1 MHGRCHYKKAAFM
14 GGGSCGILL
23 TAQQE
28 GGAGIASA
36 RKVAHPKRVRPDGG
50 RLEGGLKVV
59 RGSRNEEGGGTYYYA
74 LDKDSFKLVTV
85 AEKAAKN

>member
-1 MHGRCHYKKAAFM
+1 
-14 GGGSCGILL
+14 
-23 TAQQE
+23 
-28 GGAGIASA
+28 
-36 RKVAHPKRVRPDGG
+36 VRPDGG